1 MILKMTLR
9 RHLEALTSFVF
20 LSLIVVFLFFWVD
33 FEPIRVRAFLVFYSI
48 NALPGLYL
56 HLQYYNVNKGLKIK
70 IGTDHIIVSKEG
82 EETKYDVEDID
93 KILFY
98 MCPSVAKG
106 SNWRSFCME
115 SYYFARIITKDG
127 SELNITCLLAPE
139 IEDSFKQLRGVKF
152 ERRIR
157 LFCSCSLKSY

>member
-1 MILKMTLR
+1 MILKITLR
-9 RHLEALTSFVF
+9 NHLNALTSFVF
-20 LSLIVVFLFFWVD
+20 LSLIVIFLGFWVD
-33 FEPIRVRAFLVFYSI
+33 FEPIRVRAFIVFYSI

-70 IGTDHIIVSKEG
+70 IVTDHIIVCKAG

-115 SYYFARIITKDG
+115 NYYFARILTKDRN
-127 SELNITCLLAPE
+127 EFNITCLLAPE
-139 IEDSFKQLRGVKF
+139 MENSFKKLRGVKF

-157 LFCSCSLKSY
+157 LFCSCSLRS